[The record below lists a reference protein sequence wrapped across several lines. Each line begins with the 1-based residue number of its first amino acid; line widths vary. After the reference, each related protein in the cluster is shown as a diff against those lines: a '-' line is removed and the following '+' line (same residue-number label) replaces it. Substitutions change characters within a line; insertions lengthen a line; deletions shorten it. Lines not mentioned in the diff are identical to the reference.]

1 MTENFPT
8 WTNTPMHNTPEMI
21 TIPAHPPVCEDMKLY
36 NILGQPYTGQLGE
49 ISEWAARKALW
60 DYPVGSEQ
68 SLSEVT
74 DRAMNI
80 QFQLVLSSMVDQG
93 LVNMEWSEEGEDF
106 TYGLTEGGKDLAEG
120 LFG

>member
-1 MTENFPT
+1 
-8 WTNTPMHNTPEMI
+8 
-21 TIPAHPPVCEDMKLY
+21 
-36 NILGQPYTGQLGE
+36 
-49 ISEWAARKALW
+49 
-60 DYPVGSEQ
+60 
-68 SLSEVT
+68 
-74 DRAMNI
+74 MNI